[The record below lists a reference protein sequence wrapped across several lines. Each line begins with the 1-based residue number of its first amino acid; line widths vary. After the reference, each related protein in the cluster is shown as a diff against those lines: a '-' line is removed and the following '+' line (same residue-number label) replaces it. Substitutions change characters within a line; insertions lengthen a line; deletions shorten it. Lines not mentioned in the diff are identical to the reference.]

1 MVTALTLTSTNADNL
16 KDNPL
21 IEPELAGIRNAWEQM
36 VVKGLTPNYPIRSE
50 ILYSWERCR
59 KMGLDPYRPKK
70 PPTLDTTELSRRL
83 EANRLFIE
91 TAKPLM
97 DMVDLSTRGTRFI
110 TALAD
115 LDGYVMAISG
125 DHETLEMARKNY
137 YLPGCNRSEATAG
150 TNAIS
155 LALIE
160 DKPIQL
166 VGAEHYNYYHHP
178 WTCSSA
184 PIHDAEGKL
193 IGAFTLSGP
202 SRGLHKHTLAI
213 AVSAAKTIE
222 GQLRERTLTR
232 EKHRLNCMLTSI
244 FNSVSDGVIAVNA
257 DFTVA
262 NLNRSATD
270 MLGLDP
276 AAVVGKALDQVITFD
291 AKLAKA
297 LKEKRLLLNQE
308 ITFKS
313 PIGVN
318 TYLCSLNPI
327 MEGGVPGHG
336 ALITLTE
343 KKTVIDIVKR
353 MGGNCAKY
361 EFSNIKGK
369 NAELLRQI
377 EVAKIAAA
385 SNSRILIS
393 GESGTGKELFAQ
405 AIHNYSHRRDGP
417 FVAISCAAIPRDL
430 IEAELFGYR
439 EGAFTGARKGGQ
451 VGKFELAHCGT
462 LFLDEING
470 MPLEMQAKLLRALQQ
485 KEIVRLG
492 DNRTI
497 QVDVRVISACNSD
510 LLQQVELGDFREDLY
525 YRLNVMEISLP
536 PLRERLDDLAVL
548 ISHFMDSYTHE
559 DELYRPAISQDAI
572 QILRE
577 HDWPGNIRELEN
589 CLERAL
595 MLSCGLE
602 ITCDHLP
609 KRMIQRHCTCSS
621 SATLTVK
628 DSLRDL
634 IVQALEN
641 HNGNISKAA
650 RELNIS
656 RSTMY
661 RRLREFKLD
670 RQES

>member
-1 MVTALTLTSTNADNL
+1 MAAELVLAPDKQGVAD
-16 KDNPL
+16 KAMG
-21 IEPELAGIRNAWEQM
+21 EPELANIKDAWDQM
-36 VVKGLTPNYPIRSE
+36 VVNGLTPSYPIRPE

-59 KMGLDPYRPKK
+59 KRGLDPYRPKK

-83 EANRLFIE
+83 DANRLFIE

-97 DMVDLSTRGTRFI
+97 DMVELSTRGTCFI

-115 LDGYVMAISG
+115 RDGYVMAISG
-125 DHETLEMARKNY
+125 DHTTLEMATKNY

-150 TNAIS
+150 TNAIA

-213 AVSAAKTIE
+213 AVSAAKSIE
-222 GQLRERTLTR
+222 VQLRERTLTM
-232 EKHRLNCMLTSI
+232 EKERLNNLLTSI
-244 FNSVSDGVIAVNA
+244 FDSVSDGVIAVNA
-257 DFTVA
+257 DLSIA
-262 NLNRSATD
+262 NLNRSAAE
-270 MLGLDP
+270 MLGLEP
-276 AAVVGKALDQVITFD
+276 AMVSGKALNQVAVFD
-291 AKLAKA
+291 TRLSMA
-297 LKEKRLLLNQE
+297 LKEKHPFHNQE

-313 PIGVN
+313 PAGTN
-318 TYLCSLNPI
+318 TYLCSVNRI
-327 MEGGVPGHG
+327 MKDGIPGQN
-336 ALITLTE
+336 ALITLRE

-353 MGGNCAKY
+353 MGGNHAKY
-361 EFSNIKGK
+361 EFSDIKGN
-369 NAELLRQI
+369 NAELMRQI

-405 AIHNYSHRRDGP
+405 AIHNYSRRREGP

-439 EGAFTGARKGGQ
+439 EGAFTGARRGGQ

-492 DNRTI
+492 DNQTI
-497 QVDVRVISACNSD
+497 PVDVRVISACNSD
-510 LLQQVELGDFREDLY
+510 LLQLVEFGDFREDLY

-536 PLRERLDDLAVL
+536 PLRERLDDLSVL
-548 ISHFMDSYTHE
+548 IAHFMGSHIRE
-559 DELYRPAISQDAI
+559 GGQVSPAIHQDAMRA
-572 QILRE
+572 LGE

-609 KRMIQRHCTCSS
+609 RRMIGRRGTCSDAS
-621 SATLTVK
+621 GLTVK

-634 IVQALEN
+634 IVKALDN
-641 HNGNISKAA
+641 HEGNISKAA

-670 RQES
+670 G

>member
-1 MVTALTLTSTNADNL
+1 MVSNLNVAPLDSPGEADRTQMT
-16 KDNPL
+16 
-21 IEPELAGIRNAWEQM
+21 PELAGIKEAWEQM
-36 VVKGLTPNYPIRSE
+36 VVKGLTPSHPIRPE
-50 ILYSWERCR
+50 ILYSWQRCR
-59 KMGLDPYRPKK
+59 DMGLDPYRPKK

-83 EANRLFIE
+83 DANRLFIE

-97 DMVDLSTRGTRFI
+97 DMVELSTRGTRFI

-115 LDGYVMAISG
+115 RDGYVMAISG

-150 TNAIS
+150 TNAIA

-160 DKPIQL
+160 DKPCQL

-184 PIHDAEGKL
+184 PIHDADGKL

-202 SRGLHKHTLAI
+202 FRGLHKHTLAI

-222 GQLRERTLTR
+222 GQLRERILTR
-232 EKHRLNCMLTSI
+232 EKHRLNCLLTSI
-244 FNSVSDGVIAVNA
+244 FDSVSDGVIAVDENLSI
-257 DFTVA
+257 A
-262 NLNRSATD
+262 NLNRSASN
-270 MLGLDP
+270 MLGL
-276 AAVVGKALDQVITFD
+276 AWEAVAGKALDKVVAFD
-291 AKLAKA
+291 AKLTRA
-297 LKEKRLLLNQE
+297 LKEKRLFRNQE

-313 PIGVN
+313 PAGIN
-318 TYLCSLNPI
+318 TYLCSLNRI
-327 MEGGVPGHG
+327 MEGGVPGQS
-336 ALITLTE
+336 ALITLAE
-343 KKTVIDIVKR
+343 KKNVIDIVKR
-353 MGGNCAKY
+353 IGGNHAKY
-361 EFSNIKGK
+361 EFSDIKGG
-369 NAELLRQI
+369 NAELRRQI

-405 AIHNYSHRRDGP
+405 AIHNYSQRHDGP

-439 EGAFTGARKGGQ
+439 EGAFTGTRKGGQ
-451 VGKFELAHCGT
+451 VGKFELAHGGT

-470 MPLEMQAKLLRALQQ
+470 MPLDLQAKLLRVLQQ

-492 DNRTI
+492 DNRAI
-497 QVDVRVISACNSD
+497 PVNVRVISACNSD
-510 LLQQVELGDFREDLY
+510 LLQQVEMGDFREDLY
-525 YRLNVMEISLP
+525 YRLNVMEITLP
-536 PLRERLDDLAVL
+536 PLRSRLDDLPVL
-548 ISHFMDSYTHE
+548 IDHFLGSHGNDTDTGKSVISDEVMRILSAHE
-559 DELYRPAISQDAI
+559 
-572 QILRE
+572 
-577 HDWPGNIRELEN
+577 WPGNIRELEN

-602 ITCDHLP
+602 ITCEHLP
-609 KRMIQRHCTCSS
+609 KRMVHCRSECK
-621 SATLTVK
+621 SAGTLTVK
-628 DSLRDL
+628 QSLRDL
-634 IVQALEN
+634 IVTALDN
-641 HNGNISKAA
+641 NDGNISSAA

-661 RRLREFKLD
+661 RRLREFKL
-670 RQES
+670 SG

>member
-1 MVTALTLTSTNADNL
+1 MAPKSKLATSNPADVPDKQL
-16 KDNPL
+16 VA
-21 IEPELAGIRNAWEQM
+21 PELANIKGAWEQM
-36 VVKGLTPNYPIRSE
+36 VVKGLTPRYPIRPE
-50 ILYSWERCR
+50 ILYSWQRCR

-83 EANRLFIE
+83 DENRLFIE

-97 DMVDLSTRGTRFI
+97 DMVELSTRGTRFI

-115 LDGYVMAISG
+115 RDGYVMALSG
-125 DHETLEMARKNY
+125 DNEALEMARKNY
-137 YLPGCNRSEATAG
+137 YLPGCNRSEVTAG
-150 TNAIS
+150 TNAIA

-160 DKPIQL
+160 DKPFQL

-184 PIHDAEGKL
+184 PIHDADGKL
-193 IGAFTLSGP
+193 LGAFTLSGP
-202 SRGLHKHTLAI
+202 SCGLHKHTFAI
-213 AVSAAKTIE
+213 VVSAAKTIE
-222 GQLRERTLTR
+222 GQLRERILTR
-232 EKHRLNCMLTSI
+232 EKHRLNCLLTSI
-244 FNSVSDGVIAVNA
+244 FDSVSDGVIAVNA
-257 DFTVA
+257 DLTIA
-262 NLNRSATD
+262 NLNRSAAN
-270 MLGLDP
+270 MLGLNLE
-276 AAVVGKALDQVITFD
+276 AVAGKSLNQVISVD
-291 AKLAKA
+291 AKLSNA
-297 LKEKRLLLNQE
+297 LKEKRLFRNQE
-308 ITFKS
+308 ITFES
-313 PIGVN
+313 PAGVN
-318 TYLCSLNPI
+318 AYLCSLNRI
-327 MEGGVPGHG
+327 MERGVPGQS

-343 KKTVIDIVKR
+343 KKNVIDIVKR
-353 MGGNCAKY
+353 MGGNHAKY
-361 EFSNIKGK
+361 EFNDIKGV

-377 EVAKIAAA
+377 EVAKIAAR

-405 AIHNYSHRRDGP
+405 AIHNYSHRHDGP

-439 EGAFTGARKGGQ
+439 EGAFTGARRGGQ

-470 MPLEMQAKLLRALQQ
+470 MPLELQAKLLRVLQQ

-497 QVDVRVISACNSD
+497 PVDVRVISACNSD

-536 PLRERLDDLAVL
+536 PLRERLDDLTVL
-548 ISHFMDSYTHE
+548 IEHFLGGYDSENRAGKT
-559 DELYRPAISQDAI
+559 AISQEVMRVFRA
-572 QILRE
+572 

-589 CLERAL
+589 SLERAL

-602 ITCDHLP
+602 ITCNHLP
-609 KRMIQRHCTCSS
+609 ERMVQRRECKKDG
-621 SATLTVK
+621 TLTVK

-634 IVQALEN
+634 IVKALDSN
-641 HNGNISKAA
+641 NGNISKAA

-661 RRLREFKLD
+661 RRLREFKL
-670 RQES
+670 SP

>member
-1 MVTALTLTSTNADNL
+1 MVPKSILATSDPDDVPGKQLMA
-16 KDNPL
+16 
-21 IEPELAGIRNAWEQM
+21 PELANIKDAWKQM
-36 VVKGLTPNYPIRSE
+36 VVKGLTPTHPIRPE
-50 ILYSWERCR
+50 ILYSWQRCR
-59 KMGLDPYRPKK
+59 KMGLNPYRPKK

-83 EANRLFIE
+83 DANSLFIE

-97 DMVDLSTRGTRFI
+97 DMVELSTRGTRFI

-115 LDGYVMAISG
+115 HDGYVMALSG
-125 DHETLEMARKNY
+125 DLEALEMARKNY

-150 TNAIS
+150 TNAIA

-160 DKPIQL
+160 DKPFQL

-184 PIHDAEGKL
+184 PIHDADGKL
-193 IGAFTLSGP
+193 LGAFTLSGP

-213 AVSAAKTIE
+213 VVSAAKTIE
-222 GQLRERTLTR
+222 GQLRERILTR
-232 EKHRLNCMLTSI
+232 EKHRLNCLLTSI
-244 FNSVSDGVIAVNA
+244 FDSVSDGVIAVNA
-257 DFTVA
+257 DLTIA
-262 NLNRSATD
+262 NLNRSAAN
-270 MLGLDP
+270 MLGLKP
-276 AAVVGKALDQVITFD
+276 EAVAGKSLNQVIAVD
-291 AKLAKA
+291 AKLSKA
-297 LKEKRLLLNQE
+297 LKEKRLFRNQE
-308 ITFKS
+308 ITFES
-313 PIGVN
+313 PTGVN
-318 TYLCSLNPI
+318 TYLCSLNRI
-327 MEGGVPGHG
+327 MEGGIPGQS

-343 KKTVIDIVKR
+343 KKNVIDIVKR
-353 MGGNCAKY
+353 MGGNHAKY
-361 EFSNIKGK
+361 EFNNIKGV
-369 NAELLRQI
+369 NAKLLRQI

-405 AIHNYSHRRDGP
+405 AIHNYSHRHDGP

-439 EGAFTGARKGGQ
+439 EGAFTGARRGGQ
-451 VGKFELAHCGT
+451 VGKFELAHSGT

-470 MPLEMQAKLLRALQQ
+470 MPLELQAKLLRALQQ

-492 DNRTI
+492 GNRTI
-497 QVDVRVISACNSD
+497 PVDVRVISACNSD

-536 PLRERLDDLAVL
+536 PLRERLDDLPVL
-548 ISHFMDSYTHE
+548 IEHFLGSYDTE
-559 DELYRPAISQDAI
+559 NGTGKTAISQEVM
-572 QILRE
+572 RVFRS

-589 CLERAL
+589 SLERAL
-595 MLSCGLE
+595 MLSCGRE

-609 KRMIQRHCTCSS
+609 GRMIQRQSECKKTG
-621 SATLTVK
+621 TLTVK
-628 DSLRDL
+628 DNLRDL
-634 IVQALEN
+634 IVKALDN
-641 HNGNISKAA
+641 NNGNISSAA

-661 RRLREFKLD
+661 RRMREFNLSD
-670 RQES
+670 